1 MSAIPIHTES
11 PISPAK
17 ATAITPQTAYNPNPT
32 STQTQASIT
41 AAPTSNNGYPA
52 AYPGQIA
59 PTPTQPVS
67 LPTSQDPPAP
77 RPGAIP
83 TPSVAAPSG
92 HTRGPGIP
100 PPPKVGEKP
109 QPPSYYALSQANP
122 TPSPSVAHAYP
133 QQMGIPS
140 PGPTYGIP
148 PASTTSTTQTPSF
161 STPAS
166 LLPDSQPA
174 ASTTR
179 SRANTLEHPPGYVQN
194 PQAQEMTPDARFAT
208 EQQASMTQS
217 SEKSPVLPGYND
229 RAGGGNTGFGEDE
242 GLWGRA
248 KKLVSQA
255 GEKAQEFEEEVWR
268 KFGDGK

>member
-1 MSAIPIHTES
+1 MSGVPIHTES

-17 ATAITPQTAYNPNPT
+17 ATAITPQTIYNPTPT
-32 STQTQASIT
+32 SSHTPASTT
-41 AAPTSNNGYPA
+41 AASTSNNAYPA
-52 AYPGQIA
+52 AHPGQTA
-59 PTPTQPVS
+59 PTPTQPIS
-67 LPTSQDPPAP
+67 SSASQEPPSP

-83 TPSVAAPSG
+83 TPSVPAPSG
-92 HTRGPGIP
+92 HARGLSIP

-109 QPPSYYALSQANP
+109 HPPSYYAVSQANP
-122 TPSPSVAHAYP
+122 TPTPSAAPAYP

-140 PGPTYGIP
+140 PGSAYGIP

-166 LLPDSQPA
+166 LPPDSQPA
-174 ASTTR
+174 VSATR
-179 SRANTLEHPPGYVQN
+179 PRANTLEHPSGYVQN

-208 EQQASMTQS
+208 ERQASMNQS

-229 RAGGGNTGFGEDE
+229 RAGGGNAGFGEEE
-242 GLWGRA
+242 GLWSMA

-255 GEKAQEFEEEVWR
+255 GEKVQEFEGEVWR